1 MTKQRQSV
9 RLPQLFAITLLISV
23 ASVVIVEIVDVHWKY
38 QSQLNAVRAVIL
50 PQVDNAGCY
59 YVSPS
64 GNIRVDRHACPNV
77 Q

>member
-9 RLPQLFAITLLISV
+9 QLPRLFAIILLTSV
-23 ASVVIVEIVDVHWKY
+23 ASLAVALVIDVHQRY
-38 QSQLNAVRAVIL
+38 ERRLASVRAVIL

-64 GNIRVDRHACPNV
+64 GNIRVDRHACPDV